1 MNPDRWRQVAD
12 VYELALEREP
22 PARGAFLAE
31 ACRDDPDLRREVESL
46 LAQEHTS
53 LVVDRDTLAVA
64 AVVLEGVS
72 RLEPGTAVGPY
83 RIEAL
88 IGAGGM
94 GEVYRARDTKLDRDV
109 ALKVLPE
116 SLTHDPDRLTR
127 FSREAQVLAS
137 LNHPNIA
144 AIHGFEDRGD
154 VHALV
159 LELVEGPTLADRIG
173 RRPLPLPEAL
183 PIARQIADALAAAHE
198 HGVIHRDLKP
208 ANIKVRGDGT
218 VKVLDF
224 GLAKPLQDA
233 ASAQSGSEP
242 PLPALQ
248 SPSIM
253 SPVVTATGAILGTAA
268 YMSPEQ
274 AKGRPADKRVDVWAF
289 GCVIYETLTG
299 KRAFNGDDV
308 SDTLASVL
316 KSQPDWTALP
326 DDTPA
331 AIRRL
336 LRRSLEKDPRRRL
349 SDMSD
354 ARLEIDEAQEFAGAD
369 AAPATGPRVATQV
382 RPAPAWTIAATLA
395 AALISAI
402 VLWSPWR
409 VVPLA
414 VSEHLSVDLGADA
427 FLGGSVGGML
437 QLAISPDGS
446 MLAFV
451 AERDGVDRLYLRRFA
466 QLQALPLVTGQ
477 VSEPFFSPDGEWIGF
492 FSIADHKLKKIRVA
506 GGAAVAICDIDT
518 LFPRGASWG
527 DDGFIVFNPDPSAWT
542 PLLRVPAAGGKPEP
556 LSTLSEGEIAH
567 RWPQVMPG
575 AHALL
580 YASFGTQGGIDASN
594 IVAQRLPSGPSKTV
608 IRGAHYARYLRS
620 GHLVY
625 AQGAALFAVPFD
637 VNRLEVT
644 GQPVAIVQGVTTYTV
659 SGAPLFAVSDA
670 GTLAYVPGDLITTD
684 APMMWMRRDGTMTPM
699 RSVPRDWRAPQF
711 SPDGKRIAFHVD
723 DGRQLDVYT
732 YEWARD
738 FTTRL
743 TSDPAV
749 DSYPVWSPDGRT
761 IVFASSRGV
770 KQLANLYWA
779 SADGS
784 GEAHR
789 LTTSD
794 DRQLATSWHPSGKY
808 LAFDQQI
815 SPREWDLM
823 VLPMDVSGSVWT
835 AGTPTRVMSKI
846 AQRPT
851 AVFSP
856 DGRWVAYTS
865 NESGRSEV
873 FVRSF
878 PGPGAQWQVSTSGGW
893 VPTWSRRRHELVYL
907 SLLPDSHLMVVSYT
921 IEGET
926 FRGGPPQKWSE
937 QPISGRPTARS
948 FDLHPDGDR
957 IVASGDLT
965 TTTNVDKV
973 VLVTNVLDDV
983 RRRSSDARR

>member
-12 VYELALEREP
+12 VYEVALEREP
-22 PARGAFLAE
+22 AARAAFLSE
-31 ACRDDPDLRREVESL
+31 ACRADPDLRREVESL
-46 LAQEHTS
+46 LAHEHTS
-53 LVVDRDTLAVA
+53 LVVDRDMLAVA

-72 RLEPGTAVGPY
+72 RLEPGTSVGPY

-116 SLTHDPDRLTR
+116 SLTHDLDRLTR
-127 FSREAQVLAS
+127 FSREAHVLAS

-173 RRPLPLPEAL
+173 RRPLSLPEAL

-208 ANIKVRGDGT
+208 ANIKVRDDGT

-233 ASAQSGSEP
+233 ASAQSESEP

-248 SPSIM
+248 SPTVM
-253 SPVVTATGAILGTAA
+253 SPVVTATGVILGTAA

-274 AKGRPADKRVDVWAF
+274 AKGRAADKRVDVWAF

-308 SDTLASVL
+308 SDTVASVL

-326 DDTPA
+326 NDTPA

-349 SDMSD
+349 SDMAD
-354 ARLEIDEAQEFAGAD
+354 ARLEIDEAEGFAGAD
-369 AAPATGPRVATQV
+369 TTPEAGPRVTTRV
-382 RPAPAWTIAATLA
+382 RPPLAWTIAATLA
-395 AALISAI
+395 VALISAI

-409 VVPLA
+409 VGPLP

-427 FLGGSVGGML
+427 FLGGSLGGML

-451 AERDGVDRLYLRRFA
+451 GERDGVDRLYLRRFA

-527 DDGFIVFNPDPSAWT
+527 DDGFIVFNPDAAAWT

-556 LSTLSEGEIAH
+556 FSTLSEGEIAH
-567 RWPQVMPG
+567 RWPQVLPG

-594 IVAQRLPSGPSKTV
+594 IVAQRRPSGPSKIV

-699 RSVPRDWRAPQF
+699 RSIPRDWRSPQF

-789 LTTSD
+789 LTSTD

-815 SPREWDLM
+815 SPQQWDLM
-823 VLPMDVSGSVWT
+823 VLPMDVSGSGWK
-835 AGTPTRVMSKI
+835 AGTATRVMSRI

-856 DGRWVAYTS
+856 DGRWLAYTS

-893 VPTWSRRRHELVYL
+893 VPTWSRRRNELVYL

-921 IEGET
+921 IEGDT
-926 FRGGPPQKWSE
+926 FRAGPPRKWSE

-973 VLVTNVLDDV
+973 VLVSNFMDEV
-983 RRRSSDARR
+983 RRRLSDARR

>member
-12 VYELALEREP
+12 VYEVALEREP
-22 PARGAFLAE
+22 AARAAFLSE
-31 ACRDDPDLRREVESL
+31 ACRADPDLRREVESL
-46 LAQEHTS
+46 LAHEHTS
-53 LVVDRDTLAVA
+53 LVVDRDMLAVA

-72 RLEPGTAVGPY
+72 RLEPGTSVGPY

-116 SLTHDPDRLTR
+116 SLTHDLDRLTR
-127 FSREAQVLAS
+127 FSREAHVLAS

-173 RRPLPLPEAL
+173 RRPLSLPEAL

-208 ANIKVRGDGT
+208 ANIKVRDDGT

-233 ASAQSGSEP
+233 ASAQSESEP

-248 SPSIM
+248 SPTVM
-253 SPVVTATGAILGTAA
+253 SPVVTATGVILGTAA

-274 AKGRPADKRVDVWAF
+274 AKGRAADKRVDVWAF

-308 SDTLASVL
+308 SDTVASVL

-326 DDTPA
+326 NDTPA

-349 SDMSD
+349 SDMAD
-354 ARLEIDEAQEFAGAD
+354 ARLEIDEAEGFAGAD
-369 AAPATGPRVATQV
+369 TTPEAGPRVTTRV
-382 RPAPAWTIAATLA
+382 RPPLAWTIAATLA
-395 AALISAI
+395 VALISAI

-409 VVPLA
+409 VGPLP

-427 FLGGSVGGML
+427 FLGGSLGGML

-451 AERDGVDRLYLRRFA
+451 GERDGVDRLYLRRFA

-527 DDGFIVFNPDPSAWT
+527 DDGFIVFNPDAAAWT

-556 LSTLSEGEIAH
+556 FSTLSEGEIAH

-594 IVAQRLPSGPSKTV
+594 IVAQRRPSGPSKIV

-699 RSVPRDWRAPQF
+699 RSIPRDWRSPQF

-789 LTTSD
+789 LTSTD

-815 SPREWDLM
+815 SPQQWDLM
-823 VLPMDVSGSVWT
+823 VLPMDVSGSGWK
-835 AGTPTRVMSKI
+835 AGTATRVMSRI

-856 DGRWVAYTS
+856 DGRWLAYTS

-893 VPTWSRRRHELVYL
+893 VPTWSRRRNELVYL

-921 IEGET
+921 IEGDT
-926 FRGGPPQKWSE
+926 FRAGPPRKWSE

-973 VLVTNVLDDV
+973 VLVSNFMDEV
-983 RRRSSDARR
+983 RRRLSDARR

>member
-1 MNPDRWRQVAD
+1 MNRKSYLRASARWLAAGVGVTAAAYGAYVGMTWYRYGDAAPPSPEEQDPLLDRFMPSYDVA
-12 VYELALEREP
+12 ERHHVRIAAP
-22 PARGAFLAE
+22 
-31 ACRDDPDLRREVESL
+31 
-46 LAQEHTS
+46 
-53 LVVDRDTLAVA
+53 A
-64 AVVLEGVS
+64 AV
-72 RLEPGTAVGPY
+72 
-83 RIEAL
+83 
-88 IGAGGM
+88 M
-94 GEVYRARDTKLDRDV
+94 
-109 ALKVLPE
+109 
-116 SLTHDPDRLTR
+116 
-127 FSREAQVLAS
+127 
-137 LNHPNIA
+137 
-144 AIHGFEDRGD
+144 
-154 VHALV
+154 
-159 LELVEGPTLADRIG
+159 
-173 RRPLPLPEAL
+173 
-183 PIARQIADALAAAHE
+183 LAAAQEMELLHSPCVR
-198 HGVIHRDLKP
+198 VI
-208 ANIKVRGDGT
+208 IKGRELILG
-218 VKVLDF
+218 
-224 GLAKPLQDA
+224 AKPDNQRRPRGLLA
-233 ASAQSGSEP
+233 EVQSLGWGTIAEVPGRETVVGGVTKPWEANPTFRALPPDEFLGFSEHDYVKIVWT
-242 PLPALQ
+242 LRAD
-248 SPSIM
+248 
-253 SPVVTATGAILGTAA
+253 PVGTAE
-268 YMSPEQ
+268 SIFRTE
-274 AKGRPADKRVDVWAF
+274 
-289 GCVIYETLTG
+289 
-299 KRAFNGDDV
+299 
-308 SDTLASVL
+308 
-316 KSQPDWTALP
+316 
-326 DDTPA
+326 
-331 AIRRL
+331 
-336 LRRSLEKDPRRRL
+336 
-349 SDMSD
+349 
-354 ARLEIDEAQEFAGAD
+354 
-369 AAPATGPRVATQV
+369 
-382 RPAPAWTIAATLA
+382 
-395 AALISAI
+395 
-402 VLWSPWR
+402 
-409 VVPLA
+409 
-414 VSEHLSVDLGADA
+414 
-427 FLGGSVGGML
+427 
-437 QLAISPDGS
+437 
-446 MLAFV
+446 
-451 AERDGVDRLYLRRFA
+451 
-466 QLQALPLVTGQ
+466 

-506 GGAAVAICDIDT
+506 GGAAVAIGDIDT
-518 LFPRGASWG
+518 FYPRGASWG
-527 DDGFIVFNPDPSAWT
+527 DDGFIVFNPDASAWT

-594 IVAQRLPSGPSKTV
+594 IVAQRLPSGPSKIV
-608 IRGAHYARYLRS
+608 IRGAHYARFLRS

-684 APMMWMRRDGTMTPM
+684 APMMWMRRDGTMTRM
-699 RSVPRDWRAPQF
+699 RSVPRDWRSPQF

-723 DGRQLDVYT
+723 DLRQLDVYT

-749 DSYPVWSPDGRT
+749 DPYPVWSPDGRT

-808 LAFDQQI
+808 VAFDQQI

-856 DGRWVAYTS
+856 DGQWVAYTS

-893 VPTWSRRRHELVYL
+893 VPTWSRRRNELVYL

-926 FRGGPPQKWSE
+926 FRAGPPRKWSE
-937 QPISGRPTARS
+937 QPITDGPRRARS
-948 FDLHPDGDR
+948 TCIR
-957 IVASGDLT
+957 TAIE
-965 TTTNVDKV
+965 
-973 VLVTNVLDDV
+973 
-983 RRRSSDARR
+983 SSRAET